1 MIEFKHLRTLRA
13 LQQGGSLAAAAE
25 RLHLSASALSHQL
38 AELEQRVG
46 SPLYLRKSR
55 PLSFT
60 REGQWL
66 LELANEFL
74 PKVEA
79 LERRLAGHEQS
90 EGPLR
95 LAIECHSCIHW
106 LSPALK
112 G

>member
-1 MIEFKHLRTLRA
+1 MIELKHLRTLRA

-46 SPLYLRKSR
+46 VPLYLRKSR

-66 LELANEFL
+66 LELADECL

-79 LERRLAGHEQS
+79 LERRPAG
-90 EGPLR
+90 GR
-95 LAIECHSCIHW
+95 
-106 LSPALK
+106 
-112 G
+112 